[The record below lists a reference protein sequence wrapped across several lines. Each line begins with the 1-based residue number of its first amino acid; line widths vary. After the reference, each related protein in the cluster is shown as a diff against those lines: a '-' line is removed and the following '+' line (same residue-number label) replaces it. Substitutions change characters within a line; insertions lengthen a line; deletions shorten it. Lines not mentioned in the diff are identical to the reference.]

1 MAFLLLLKTV
11 SYSLQW
17 GNKMK
22 RILTTLLTGAIS
34 TFTMASVWQEQQ
46 LPVQRAEPVSMGAP
60 VVVVEEQSGP
70 LSTLNGLTVAFGYAG
85 AKIGSDEIG
94 GDEKFNGFF
103 LNASTDVVPNMSV
116 WAEYAY
122 QTASDLDLNGFDVGV
137 QYKLFEDAQI
147 YSSAGIG
154 LGYLWIDGKGYD
166 SDLDIKAKL
175 DLSYFTLPIN
185 VEVGYKVVPNAS
197 IFANLGYKWYFNQD
211 GKVCMNEYCASAE
224 NVSDLDMDG
233 VTYKV
238 GLRYKF

>member
-1 MAFLLLLKTV
+1 MSELV
-11 SYSLQW
+11 SYTLQW

-22 RILTTLLTGAIS
+22 RILTTLLTGALS

-46 LPVQRAEPVSMGAP
+46 LSVQRAEPAPMGEP

-103 LNASTDVVPNMSV
+103 LNASTEVAPNMSV

-122 QTASDLDLNGFDVGV
+122 QTASDIDLNGFDVGV

-154 LGYLWIDGKGYD
+154 IGYLWMDAKGYD
-166 SDLDIKAKL
+166 ADLDVDAKL
-175 DLSYFTLPIN
+175 DLSYFALPIN
-185 VEVGYKVVPNAS
+185 VELGYKVVPNAS
-197 IFANLGYKWYFNQD
+197 VFANLGYKWYFNQD
-211 GKVCMNEYCASAE
+211 GKVCINGYCASAE

-238 GLRYKF
+238 GLRYNF